1 MYYKIKDNVFNI
13 DEVLY
18 IYNDYKGIN
27 IMFNNGSKLTINYNI
42 INEDKEKREDYKN
55 LCNKLINKGVK

>member
-27 IMFNNGSKLTINYNI
+27 IMFNNGSKLTIKYI
-42 INEDKEKREDYKN
+42 IVDEDKEKREDYKN